1 MKFIQSSFAL
11 AALLFCLVAGPS
23 VQAETWPERP
33 ITMVFGFGAGGSG
46 DTVARVLA
54 EFASKE
60 LGQRVIVENRPGA
73 GGVVATLDV
82 AKAKPDGYTI
92 MLQAVGPMIQR
103 PILDPS
109 VGFDALK
116 DFTPIVLLGDTPN
129 IILAGSKFPV
139 QSIKEMVEWAKKNP
153 GHMTVGHPGTG
164 TMGHLGALML
174 GSKAGFKAIY
184 IAYRSGGQVLP
195 DILGGQIDAGC
206 VAYAPQFKS
215 AHILAVMTPD
225 RVDFLPGVPSMREA
239 GYPGVYA
246 STWYALYGPRGLPPE
261 IVAKLN
267 SVVNDFLRRDDARSR
282 FAALGLR
289 TLGGT
294 PEDLTK
300 KMIEDTAI
308 WSKVIK
314 DADIKLIPQK

>member
-1 MKFIQSSFAL
+1 M
-11 AALLFCLVAGPS
+11 FCLVAGPS
-23 VQAETWPERP
+23 VRAETWPARP
-33 ITMVFGFGAGGSG
+33 ISLVFGFGAGGSG

-73 GGVVATLDV
+73 GGIVATLDV

-109 VGFDALK
+109 VGFDAFK

-129 IILAGSKFPV
+129 IILAGSKFP
-139 QSIKEMVEWAKKNP
+139 
-153 GHMTVGHPGTG
+153 GTVNQRDGRVGEEKSRTHDGRPPR
-164 TMGHLGALML
+164 HRHDGA
-174 GSKAGFKAIY
+174 SRRFDAGGESRLQGRLHRLPERRAVF
-184 IAYRSGGQVLP
+184 P

-267 SVVNDFLRRDDARSR
+267 AIVNEFLRRDDARSR
-282 FAALGLR
+282 FAGLGLR

-294 PEDLTK
+294 PADLTK
-300 KMIEDTAI
+300 KMIDDTAI

-314 DADIKLIPQK
+314 DADIKLSPQK

>member
-1 MKFIQSSFAL
+1 MSQK
-11 AALLFCLVAGPS
+11 P
-23 VQAETWPERP
+23 
-33 ITMVFGFGAGGSG
+33 
-46 DTVARVLA
+46 
-54 EFASKE
+54 
-60 LGQRVIVENRPGA
+60 
-73 GGVVATLDV
+73 
-82 AKAKPDGYTI
+82 KPDGYTI

-109 VGFDALK
+109 VGFDAFK

-153 GHMTVGHPGTG
+153 GRMTVGHPGTG

-174 GSKAGFKAIY
+174 GAKADFKAVY
-184 IAYRSGGQVLP
+184 IAYRSGGQVFP

-239 GYPGVYA
+239 GYPGVYDRGPAAVAAIAQAYVEAHAAGAMKPAMVPDLSTPPRCRIGRA
-246 STWYALYGPRGLPPE
+246 SSPTIRLHPDSAYQGQQPNLRPHALSDFRNCAARQLGRQISPKA
-261 IVAKLN
+261 VAL
-267 SVVNDFLRRDDARSR
+267 VVEFVRHECLLGHAAR
-282 FAALGLR
+282 A
-289 TLGGT
+289 
-294 PEDLTK
+294 
-300 KMIEDTAI
+300 
-308 WSKVIK
+308 
-314 DADIKLIPQK
+314 